1 MNQSLKLDTAKK
13 RNFKINAPTQR
24 RNYVPNAS
32 FMLTV
37 ALNPL
42 RMRHILVETVEDD
55 ARRQVHARR
64 IPSRQPADDGQFG
77 LDAFRF
83 HTVDWV
89 GLEHRL
95 IYLTKPCGAGLHTRS
110 ENFDA
115 RLGAGI
121 ENDGFQ
127 RAGQRFGVPKE
138 SILFTCLPFSENT
151 CYLVF

>member
-83 HTVDWV
+83 HTVHWV

-95 IYLTKPCGAGLHTRS
+95 QH
-110 ENFDA
+110 
-115 RLGAGI
+115 
-121 ENDGFQ
+121 
-127 RAGQRFGVPKE
+127 
-138 SILFTCLPFSENT
+138 LPDQAMRCWTAHQVREFRR
-151 CYLVF
+151 